1 MTTAWHWW
9 YEAWE
14 THMDGFLP
22 ARDSV
27 LDLLCELLADLTG
40 PAPRILEVGS
50 GTGSLAARAVT
61 HLPDATVVGVDL
73 DPLLQAFG
81 EHVLGDLGGRL
92 RRHDADLRA
101 NDWHHGLT
109 GEFDAVISVAALH
122 MLGADDTTRVLT
134 DLGAL
139 LRPDGVLLDL
149 DWATPEVETGRL
161 ASSLRRLERRR
172 NDTAAATVFSQ
183 HRLALASDPELARLD
198 ALRRD
203 RFGTPPAEEP
213 TPLDAA
219 GHRRALLD
227 AGFLSVVEVWRHLD
241 LTLIAATR

>member
-122 MLGADDTTRVLT
+122 MLGAHDTTRVLT

-149 DWATPEVETGRL
+149 DWATRRSRL
-161 ASSLRRLERRR
+161 AASRPRCAVSSDVATTRPRRPCSHSTASRWRPIPSSPAWTPCGATASAPRLRRSRPPSTPP
-172 NDTAAATVFSQ
+172 DTAVRCSTPASSPSSRSGATS
-183 HRLALASDPELARLD
+183 
-198 ALRRD
+198 
-203 RFGTPPAEEP
+203 T
-213 TPLDAA
+213 
-219 GHRRALLD
+219 
-227 AGFLSVVEVWRHLD
+227 
-241 LTLIAATR
+241 